1 MADGKQSRSGKDRT
15 NSHQDQVTRLG
26 TDNPLCGRLAA
37 LSPKASDR
45 QKTRLWTHQR
55 NRRGGRK
62 NGKRRK
68 WQQTNP
74 LVQTARRGAESVTK
88 GIQRSTNAALDWSKD
103 GRGSLWNG
111 GWNGKRHK
119 WQRTT
124 PLCGRLVANG
134 PFDVGRSRSPKA
146 SNGQQTRLWTGRRMG
161 EAVDGMAD
169 GRPQRCDW

>member
-1 MADGKQSRSGKDRT
+1 M
-15 NSHQDQVTRLG
+15 RLG

-103 GRGSLWNG
+103 GRGSRWNG
-111 GWNGKRHK
+111 GWKSAEMRLATDNPPCVDG
-119 WQRTT
+119 WWLT
-124 PLCGRLVANG
+124 GRLTWGGVGHQRHPAMVNKRGFGLVKGWERQLMEWQETQVATDKN
-134 PFDVGRSRSPKA
+134 PPC
-146 SNGQQTRLWTGRRMG
+146 
-161 EAVDGMAD
+161 VDG
-169 GRPQRCDW
+169 